1 LDIQMRSQGRHICL
15 LIDNFSGYS
24 IAYEPKNIHLEFFE
38 PNLTSF
44 VQPLD
49 AGVIQCFK
57 AHYHRA
63 FCIRALDLDEAGER
77 DIYKINLLEGMM
89 MAREAWNAVEPSTI
103 KNCWDHTGI
112 QHTDKIPPPAT
123 ASTTSSSG
131 GNLHSP
137 AWDIIRKFATT
148 DMTLPHAE
156 DHLKELLRDQYVNG
170 DWRPHSAQ

>member
-15 LIDNFSGYS
+15 LIDNFSSHS
-24 IAYEPKNIHLEFFE
+24 ITYEPKNIHLEFFE

-49 AGVIQCFK
+49 AGVIRCFK
-57 AHYHRA
+57 AHYRCA
-63 FCIRALDLDEAGER
+63 FCIRALDLDEAGEC

-103 KNCWDHTGI
+103 KNCWDHT
-112 QHTDKIPPPAT
+112 DKIPPPAT
-123 ASTTSSSG
+123 ASTASSSG

-137 AWDIIRKFATT
+137 AWDIICEFATT
-148 DMTLPHAE
+148 DMIFPHAE
-156 DHLKELLRDQYVNG
+156 DRLKELL
-170 DWRPHSAQ
+170 